1 MLKMPEDEPIEAGMV
16 TRSIESAQRKV
27 EAHNFDIRKQLL
39 EYDNVANDQRKTIYE
54 VRNQILEG
62 SDDSVD
68 ERVKNLRDGVVED
81 IFRQHVPAESIE
93 EQWDLDGLQ
102 KTLAAEL
109 FIEAPVKTW
118 AAEVPDDTAILER
131 LRQAGDAAFKAR
143 TELAPAET
151 LSQYKRFM
159 LLQVLDHE
167 WREHLSMLDHL
178 RQGIHLRGY
187 AQKNP
192 RQEYKRE
199 GFELFGQLIER
210 IKLDVTRSL
219 MRVQVKTQEEVERAE
234 EQAPAVSNVSYQHAG
249 YDEALATVATE
260 KPKPAPF
267 VKAVAKVG
275 RNDKCPCGSGK
286 KYKHCHG
293 QLT

>member
-1 MLKMPEDEPIEAGMV
+1 
-16 TRSIESAQRKV
+16 V

-54 VRNQILEG
+54 LRNQILEG
-62 SDDSVD
+62 TDETID
-68 ERVKNLRDGVVED
+68 ERVKNLRDGVLED
-81 IFRQHVPAESIE
+81 IFRQHVPADSVE
-93 EQWDLDGLQ
+93 EQWDLDGLS
-102 KTLAAEL
+102 KALAAEL
-109 FIEAPVKTW
+109 FIEAPVKAW
-118 AAEVPDDTAILER
+118 ADEGMDDEAMLER
-131 LRQAGDAAFKAR
+131 LREAGDAAFKSR
-143 TELAPAET
+143 TDLAPAET
-151 LSQYKRFM
+151 LNQYKRFM

-167 WREHLSMLDHL
+167 WREHLAMLDHL

-199 GFELFGQLIER
+199 GFDLFGQLIER
-210 IKLDVTRSL
+210 IKLDVTRAL

-234 EQAPAVSNVSYQHAG
+234 AQAPAVANVTYQHAG

-260 KPKPAPF
+260 KPKPVPF
-267 VKAVAKVG
+267 VKSIAKVG
-275 RNDKCPCGSGK
+275 RNDPCPCGSGK

-293 QLT
+293 RLS